1 LRPYT
6 ILISY
11 EDLGAAPL
19 EDNGDTR
26 FSIFLF
32 DYYQHSF
39 QKKIFV
45 HSQRG
50 RSPLIFVIKNIPFKR
65 IGITALQSSHLII
78 IPMDIKSRTFHID
91 KEGVAL

>member
-1 LRPYT
+1 MIDLKVTPFAFIYH
-6 ILISY
+6 LICY
-11 EDLGAAPL
+11 EDLGATPL

-50 RSPLIFVIKNIPFKR
+50 RSPLIFVIKNINNLPKR
-65 IGITALQSSHLII
+65 
-78 IPMDIKSRTFHID
+78 
-91 KEGVAL
+91 GVALKS